1 MTIIGGELDTIK
13 SGITKIMLK
22 GFAAYTTETDFV
34 NPALFN
40 MFCKTKFLRP
50 FPNMSTF
57 NLKAFSHER
66 GVNHNI
72 MRMGVDTIFFVL
84 GAEILQVIG
93 DIIAAGC
100 TVCGG
105 DINKKTG
112 ICYQVFPLFITL
124 SNL

>member
-22 GFAAYTTETDFV
+22 GFAGYTTEPDFV

-50 FPNMSTF
+50 FPNMSTLK
-57 NLKAFSHER
+57 LKAFSHER

-84 GAEILQVIG
+84 VAEILQIIG
-93 DIIAAGC
+93 DIIAAAC
-100 TVCGG
+100 TACSG

-112 ICYQVFPLFITL
+112 ICHQVLPLFITL